1 MVSLL
6 DPETGLVLHDKQS
19 ATLINNFFVSLTKDF
34 LPINLP
40 CPENLSSVSIEDV
53 RIELTKLNI
62 NKSPGPNDPFMKIL
76 KMLAN
81 SFAAPL
87 AEIYNESFR
96 YKYFPEIWKQ
106 YRVAAIPKVVPCTVV
121 ENTRPI
127 ALTSVLSKIQESFA
141 VKWINEDI
149 HGKISDS
156 QFGGIHGSSTVLALL
171 NLIHKWYKAMDIPQ
185 RTTSFPGPFL
195 NKRPWERGC
204 PKSDK
209 SYFLRL

>member
-6 DPETGLVLHDKQS
+6 DPETGLVLDDKQS
-19 ATLINNFFVSLTKDF
+19 ATLINNFFASLTKDF
-34 LPINLP
+34 PPIKSEWFDLQ
-40 CPENLSSVSIEDV
+40 CPENLPSFSTEDV

-62 NKSPGPNDPFMKIL
+62 KKSTGPNDPFMKIL
-76 KMLAN
+76 KIFAN

-127 ALTSVLSKIQESFA
+127 ALKVFYPKFKNHLPL
-141 VKWINEDI
+141 N
-149 HGKISDS
+149 
-156 QFGGIHGSSTVLALL
+156 GSMKTFMAKSRIL
-171 NLIHKWYKAMDIPQ
+171 NLVVFMGRQQCLLY
-185 RTTSFPGPFL
+185 
-195 NKRPWERGC
+195 
-204 PKSDK
+204 
-209 SYFLRL
+209 

>member
-1 MVSLL
+1 M
-6 DPETGLVLHDKQS
+6 DDKQS

-34 LPINLP
+34 PPIKSEWFDLQ
-40 CPENLSSVSIEDV
+40 CPENLPSVSIEDV

-76 KMLAN
+76 KMFAN
-81 SFAAPL
+81 FFAAPL

-121 ENTRPI
+121 ENARPI

-141 VKWINEDI
+141 VK
-149 HGKISDS
+149 
-156 QFGGIHGSSTVLALL
+156 
-171 NLIHKWYKAMDIPQ
+171 
-185 RTTSFPGPFL
+185 
-195 NKRPWERGC
+195 
-204 PKSDK
+204 
-209 SYFLRL
+209 